1 MVAFQRRPQWV
12 FGVPGYLSPFPPEVA
27 WLDRNFPYYT
37 NFMRLRTLGTG
48 KAFWRLTEI
57 DPDFDDPHTVSELNR
72 KTRESALAFLE
83 RKLGDQPDLLAK
95 MTPEHPPWS
104 ARAVMVD
111 RDYCILDAI
120 QRDNVTLVTDG
131 IRRINETGIETVD
144 GTQHDVDVIVY
155 ATGFHASDY
164 LFPMKVTGRGGRTL
178 EGSGRRAAPAP
189 IASAWFPASRT
200 SGRCTARTP
209 TAVSVPA
216 PSTSS

>member
-1 MVAFQRRPQWV
+1 MVAFQRTPQWL
-12 FGVPGYLSPFPPEVA
+12 FGVPGYRSPFPPEVG

-104 ARAVMVD
+104 ARAGD
-111 RDYCILDAI
+111 GRPRLLHPRRDPS
-120 QRDNVTLVTDG
+120 
-131 IRRINETGIETVD
+131 
-144 GTQHDVDVIVY
+144 
-155 ATGFHASDY
+155 AT
-164 LFPMKVTGRGGRTL
+164 T
-178 EGSGRRAAPAP
+178 
-189 IASAWFPASRT
+189 
-200 SGRCTARTP
+200 
-209 TAVSVPA
+209 
-216 PSTSS
+216 